1 MLSLCEMRE
10 TYAVAYIL
18 LLRESILC
26 HEHRK
31 IAQSPSKTRMYGD
44 TTYLGHQKP

>member
-26 HEHRK
+26 HEYRK
-31 IAQSPSKTRMYGD
+31 IAQSPSKTRTYGD